1 MKKNRVRR
9 IAWKPQPR
17 QLAFQNRSEYEV
29 LYGGAAGGGKTD
41 AMLTEALRQIK
52 NEHYKGII
60 FRKTYKEIGGL
71 ESRSRQLYKIACPKA
86 KYNKSDH
93 IWTFPSGAT
102 IEFGNMQSSSYK
114 EKYQGQAY
122 DFVGFDEL
130 GHFTWEEYSYMF
142 SRNRPTGKGTL
153 VYMRATA
160 NPGGIGHA
168 WIKDRFITA
177 APPETRIEYELEI
190 EDPEGKIIKS
200 KKSRIFIPATVFDN
214 QALLDNDM
222 NYLGSLAMLPES
234 EKRALLYGDWDSFGG
249 QVFRE
254 WKNDPAHYKDMKW
267 THVIEPFEI
276 PKYWNVWRGY
286 DFGYAKPF
294 SVGWYTADP
303 QGKIYRIREYYGCT
317 GEPNVGLELDPAR
330 QAANIKAIEEED
342 ENLKGHKIIGIA
354 DPSIWDTSR
363 GESIADIMSK
373 HPNYIQFSP
382 GDNNRLAGKMQYH
395 YRFAFDEN
403 GDTMFQIFNTCKHFI
418 RTIPSLVYSESNVE
432 DIDTDTE
439 DHIYD
444 ECRYVLMANPIS
456 PRKHFDKPVD
466 LNDPLN
472 QRVKPNN
479 FYNF

>member
-1 MKKNRVRR
+1 MKTR

-17 QLAFQNRSEYEV
+17 QAAFQARSEYEA

-41 AMLTEALRQIK
+41 AMLTEALRQIHIP
-52 NEHYKGII
+52 HYKGLIL
-60 FRKTYKEIGGL
+60 RKEFPQIREL
-71 ESRSRQLYKIACPKA
+71 ESRSEYLYKIACPKA
-86 KYNKSDH
+86 TYNTTTH
-93 IWTFPSGAT
+93 TWRFPSGAK
-102 IEFGNMQSSSYK
+102 IIFGNMK
-114 EKYQGQAY
+114 TAKDKNKYQGQAY
-122 DFVGFDEL
+122 DFIGFDEL
-130 GHFTWEEYSYMF
+130 EHFTWDEYSYMM
-142 SRNRPTGKGTL
+142 SRNRPTKDGTI
-153 VYMRATA
+153 VYIRATA

-168 WIKDRFITA
+168 WIKDRFVTA
-177 APPETRIEYELEI
+177 APPETRIVSKTEI
-190 EDPEGKIIKS
+190 KTPEGETLIIEKD
-200 KKSRIFIPATVFDN
+200 RIFIPATVFDN
-214 QALLDNDM
+214 KALLNNDPE
-222 NYLGSLAMLPES
+222 YLGSLAMLPEAD
-234 EKRALLYGDWDSFGG
+234 KQALLYGNWDSFGG

-254 WKNDPAHYKDMKW
+254 WINDPEHYKDMKW

-276 PKYWNVWRGY
+276 PKYWRVWRGY

-294 SVGWYTADP
+294 SVGWYTADDR
-303 QGKIYRIREYYGCT
+303 GKIYRIREYYGST

-342 ENLKGHKIIGIA
+342 PNLRDRKIIGIA

-373 HPNYIQFSP
+373 HPNYIQFMP
-382 GDNNRLAGKMQYH
+382 GDNNRIAGKMQYH
-395 YRFAFDEN
+395 YRFAFDES
-403 GDTMFQIFNTCKHFI
+403 GEPMFQIFNTCKHFI

-456 PRKHFDKPVD
+456 PRMNFAEKIDPH
-466 LNDPLN
+466 DPLN
-472 QRVKPNN
+472 QRVRQKD

>member
-1 MKKNRVRR
+1 MV
-9 IAWKPQPR
+9 WQPQPR
-17 QLAFQNRSEYEV
+17 QAAFQARPEYEV

-41 AMLTEALRQIK
+41 AMLTEALRQIHIP
-52 NEHYKGII
+52 HYKAII
-60 FRKTYKEIGGL
+60 LRKTFPQIREL
-71 ESRSRQLYKIACPKA
+71 ESRSAYLYKIASPKA
-86 KYNKSDH
+86 KYNATSH
-93 IWTFPSGAT
+93 TWRFPSGAQ
-102 IEFGNMQSSSYK
+102 IIFGNMQHAKDK
-114 EKYQGQAY
+114 EKYQGQAF

-130 GHFTWEEYSYMF
+130 EHFTWDEYSYMF
-142 SRNRPTGKGTL
+142 SRNRPSGPGTE
-153 VYMRATA
+153 VYIRATA

-177 APPETRIEYELEI
+177 APPETRIVQETEI
-190 EDPEGKIIKS
+190 ETPDGKKTTVS
-200 KKSRIFIPATVFDN
+200 KDRVFIPATVFDN
-214 QALLDNDM
+214 KALMNNDP
-222 NYLGSLAMLPES
+222 NYAASLAMLPEAQ
-234 EKRALLYGDWDSFGG
+234 KQALLYGNWDSFGG

-254 WKNDPAHYKDMKW
+254 WKNDPEHYKDMKW

-342 ENLKGHKIIGIA
+342 PNLKGHKIIGIA

-363 GESIADIMSK
+363 GESIADIMCK

-403 GDTMFQIFNTCKHFI
+403 GDTMFQIFNTCKNFI

-432 DIDTDTE
+432 DIDTNTE

-456 PRKHFDKPVD
+456 PRKHFEKPVD

-472 QRVKPNN
+472 QRVKKEN

>member
-1 MKKNRVRR
+1 MIKTL
-9 IAWKPQPR
+9 WKPQPR
-17 QLAFQNRSEYEV
+17 QAAFQSRPEYEV

-41 AMLTEALRQIK
+41 AILTEALRQVDIP
-52 NEHYKGII
+52 HYKCLIL
-60 FRKTYKEIGGL
+60 RKTFPQTKEL
-71 ESRSRQLYKIACPKA
+71 VSRSRFLYSTICPMA
-86 KYNKSDH
+86 RYNATDH

-102 IEFGNMQSSSYK
+102 IEFGNMQHAKDK

-122 DFVGFDEL
+122 DLIVFDEL
-130 GHFTWEEYSYMF
+130 EHFTWEEYSYMF
-142 SRNRPTGKGTL
+142 SRNRPTGAGTR
-153 VYMRATA
+153 VYIRATA

-168 WIKDRFITA
+168 WIKDRFVTA
-177 APPETRIEYELEI
+177 APPETRIEYEMDIYDLFG
-190 EDPEGKIIKS
+190 DKITL
-200 KKSRIFIPATVFDN
+200 KKDRVYIPATVFDN
-214 QALLDNDM
+214 HALLENDP
-222 NYLGSLAMLPES
+222 NYLGSLAMLPEA
-234 EKRALLYGDWDSFGG
+234 EKQALLYGNWDSFGG

-254 WKNDPAHYKDMKW
+254 WVNDPDHYIDRKW
-267 THVIEPFEI
+267 THVIDPFEV
-276 PKYWNVWRGY
+276 PKWWNVWRGY

-303 QGKIYRIREYYGCT
+303 TGKIYRIREYYGCT
-317 GEPNVGLELDPAR
+317 GEPNKGLELDPAR
-330 QAANIKAIEEED
+330 QAANIKAIEDED
-342 ENLKGHKIIGIA
+342 PNLRDHKIIGIA

-373 HPNYIQFSP
+373 HPNYVMFSP

-403 GDTMFQIFNTCKHFI
+403 GEPMFQIFNTCKHFI
-418 RTIPSLVYSESNVE
+418 RTIPSLVYDESNVE

-456 PRKHFDKPVD
+456 PRQHHEVSVD
-466 LNDPLN
+466 RNDPLN
-472 QRVKPNN
+472 QRQRNVNT

>member
-1 MKKNRVRR
+1 MGNVKYRV
-9 IAWKPQPR
+9 AWRPQPR
-17 QLAFQNRSEYEV
+17 QAAFQERPEYEV

-41 AMLTEALRQIK
+41 ALLTEALRQI
-52 NEHYKGII
+52 EIPHYKAII

-71 ESRSRQLYKIACPKA
+71 ESRSKYLYPMVSPRAR
-86 KYNKSDH
+86 YNKSDH
-93 IWTFPSGAT
+93 MWIFPSGAT
-102 IEFGNMQSSSYK
+102 IEFANMQSSIYK

-130 GHFTWEEYSYMF
+130 GHFTWDEYSYMF
-142 SRNRPTGKGTL
+142 SRNRPTGEGTL
-153 VYMRATA
+153 VYLRATA
-160 NPGGIGHA
+160 NPGGVGHA

-177 APPETRIEYELEI
+177 APPETRIEYELEVTT
-190 EDPEGKIIKS
+190 PEGETLKL
-200 KKSRIFIPATVFDN
+200 KKDRMYIPATVFDN
-214 QALLDNDM
+214 QVLLKNDP
-222 NYLGSLAMLPES
+222 NYLASLAMMPEA
-234 EKRALLYGDWDSFGG
+234 EKQALLYGNWDSFGG

-267 THVIEPFEI
+267 THVIEPFDI

-303 QGKIYRIREYYGCT
+303 NGKIYRIREYYGCT
-317 GEPNVGLELDPAR
+317 GEPNKGLEIDPAR

-342 ENLKGHKIIGIA
+342 PNLRDHKIIGIA

-373 HPNYIQFSP
+373 HPNYIHFSK

-395 YRFAFDEN
+395 YRFAFDE
-403 GDTMFQIFNTCKHFI
+403 GGEPMFQIFNTCKNFI
-418 RTIPSLVYSESNVE
+418 RTIPSLVYDESNVE

-456 PRKHFDKPVD
+456 PRQHHEKPKD

-472 QRVKPNN
+472 QRVEKKG